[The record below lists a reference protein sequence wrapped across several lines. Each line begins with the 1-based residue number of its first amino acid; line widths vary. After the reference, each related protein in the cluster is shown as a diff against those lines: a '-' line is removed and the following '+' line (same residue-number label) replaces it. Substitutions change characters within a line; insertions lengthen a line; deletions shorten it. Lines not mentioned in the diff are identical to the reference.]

1 MGKEPNQDM
10 LDSAAKSIAEECP
23 RHRSVL
29 VVESDP
35 DLQWRL
41 ARMLTVDGN
50 RVVGTGSGNGA
61 LTVASVWSAD
71 LALVAARLPGMSGL
85 DLAKRLR
92 EQHPDLVVILMGEQA
107 STAERPPSTD
117 ITAYLAKPFRFEA
130 LRALIE
136 SLHLAPAPAE

>member
-1 MGKEPNQDM
+1 MGNEERM
-10 LDSAAKSIAEECP
+10 LDSAAQSIAESRP

-50 RVVGTGSGNGA
+50 RVVGTSSGDGA
-61 LTVASVWSAD
+61 LTVVGEWQAD
-71 LALVAARLPGMSGL
+71 LALVAAHLPGMGGL
-85 DLAKRLR
+85 EVARRLR
-92 EQHPDLVVILMGEQA
+92 ALNPNLVVILMGEDTTTAPEKPA
-107 STAERPPSTD
+107 STHIS
-117 ITAYLAKPFRFEA
+117 AYLPKPFRFDA

-136 SLHLAPAPAE
+136 SLQLAPAPAE